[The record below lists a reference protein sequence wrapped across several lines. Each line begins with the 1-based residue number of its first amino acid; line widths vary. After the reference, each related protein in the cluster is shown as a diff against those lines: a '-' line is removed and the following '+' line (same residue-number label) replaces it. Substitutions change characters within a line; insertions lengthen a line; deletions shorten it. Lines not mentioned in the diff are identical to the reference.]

1 MLKTTQTLNLE
12 LKSFYFPIKSKLN
25 QYENYLFEKINNSY
39 SKKKKGFEDFNI
51 KENEYTLLNNL
62 INFHIS
68 NYQMQ
73 NLLKNPNKEMF
84 IFELKF
90 NEIWTENFEEYFKI
104 LQNQLNIEVIEKK
117 NFYLYHVKIDLDNY
131 KKILKRQNELFESDF
146 TLTFLNKSIEE
157 KKYLKNRDFVN
168 LNKQNND
175 KNIKEIQL
183 DSVFDIN
190 NNIVNFI
197 SIQNTINKMNCLS
210 NNQNY
215 SNVLNVPDFI
225 AFNKFFEN
233 KKIKILRQ
241 RVFPIYL
248 RRQFSL
254 LGIIGFFS
262 YLSLN

>member
-1 MLKTTQTLNLE
+1 
-12 LKSFYFPIKSKLN
+12 
-25 QYENYLFEKINNSY
+25 
-39 SKKKKGFEDFNI
+39 
-51 KENEYTLLNNL
+51 
-62 INFHIS
+62 
-68 NYQMQ
+68 MQ

-104 LQNQLNIEVIEKK
+104 LQNQFNIEVIEKK

-210 NNQNY
+210 NNQ
-215 SNVLNVPDFI
+215 SN
-225 AFNKFFEN
+225 
-233 KKIKILRQ
+233 
-241 RVFPIYL
+241 
-248 RRQFSL
+248 
-254 LGIIGFFS
+254 
-262 YLSLN
+262 